1 MHPLSNPFAFS
12 AMTDLRKILYY
23 LFLSVNLLVFG
34 ILFYEE
40 WMVSSNSSETWL
52 PFSVG
57 GMILFSFVNRNRKPD
72 LAFLVAAVPALVVM
86 AGVLIIGIMLSQ
98 QTNWQ

>member
-1 MHPLSNPFAFS
+1 MQPLSNPIPFS
-12 AMTDLRKILYY
+12 IMSDVRKILYY
-23 LFLSVNLLVFG
+23 LFLAVDLLVFG

-52 PFSVG
+52 LFSVG

>member
-1 MHPLSNPFAFS
+1 MS
-12 AMTDLRKILYY
+12 DVRKILYY
-23 LFLSVNLLVFG
+23 LFLAVDLLVFG

-52 PFSVG
+52 LFSVG
-57 GMILFSFVNRNRKPD
+57 GMILFSFVNRKRKPD